1 MLLLFE
7 TILPY
12 SFKRCAYGW
21 YSSFNFNHDQQY
33 PSVTQIA
40 GFMLQRSVK

>member
-1 MLLLFE
+1 MLFE

-21 YSSFNFNHDQQY
+21 YSSFNFNPNQHD
-33 PSVTQIA
+33 P
-40 GFMLQRSVK
+40 L